1 MKLID
6 DDKWSMSVFLS
17 RNIHVKKEGKNSLLI
32 GEDIWQKYKKLL
44 MNGTMDYSEKQ
55 VKMSEV
61 RSLMNYFI
69 YEIKRNE
76 NLVYDDKIGELYFIR
91 NGDNY
96 FNNNKLNK
104 EKLEHEGELFIN
116 I

>member
-55 VKMSEV
+55 VKLSEV
-61 RSLMNYFI
+61 RSLMSRI
-69 YEIKRNE
+69 A
-76 NLVYDDKIGELYFIR
+76 
-91 NGDNY
+91 
-96 FNNNKLNK
+96 
-104 EKLEHEGELFIN
+104 HEYRHHRPKTLRSPRVILDHLPKTFHSTSLRSVTMSSLSGSSP
-116 I
+116 